1 MKDFV
6 YKIRLITIA
15 ITIISI
21 VLMII
26 MQLSSLL
33 VLSVIIAEAVV
44 WVILKIQDIKINLL
58 YSINEKLEKN
68 TEETK

>member
-33 VLSVIIAEAVV
+33 VLSAIIAEAVV

>member
-68 TEETK
+68 AEETK